1 MTRSYGDSPGEVNKF
16 KFQIRN
22 RLKKENVLYIISK
35 QGQFQDFVKTLQLS
49 EKLEPQSFQ
58 EFLKSISFLGDKAA
72 SKMYASK
79 MQLKSS
85 ETRAKTLQKNIQN
98 ALNCYM
104 LEHWKE
110 INQKETELDLEFS
123 EYLAEVLEIL
133 SQDREDSVVI
143 SEFEELQKFQV
154 IKGKFL
160 ENIIINGPKFL

>member
-1 MTRSYGDSPGEVNKF
+1 MTRSYGDSPAEVNKF

-79 MQLKSS
+79 LQLKSS
-85 ETRAKTLQKNIQN
+85 EIRSKTLQNNIQN

-104 LEHWKE
+104 VEHWTQMDQVK
-110 INQKETELDLEFS
+110 TELELDFT
-123 EYLAEVLEIL
+123 EYLTEVLEIL
-133 SQDREDSVVI
+133 SQNREDSVMI
-143 SEFEELQKFQV
+143 SEFEELQKFQT

-160 ENIIINGPKFL
+160 KINL